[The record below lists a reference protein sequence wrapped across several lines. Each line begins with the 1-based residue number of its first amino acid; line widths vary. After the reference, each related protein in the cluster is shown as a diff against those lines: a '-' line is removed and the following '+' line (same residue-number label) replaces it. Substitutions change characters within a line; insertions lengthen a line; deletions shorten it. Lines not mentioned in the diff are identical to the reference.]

1 MSYLSPDFSARVHL
15 GADLD
20 EGRSHAEV
28 LQQLRADVFQNSL
41 SLVEEEEEE
50 KSDWRV

>member
-1 MSYLSPDFSARVHL
+1 MSHLSSDFSTGVHL

-28 LQQLRADVFQNSL
+28 LQQLSADVLQNSL
-41 SLVEEEEEE
+41 SLEEE
-50 KSDWRV
+50 KEEQMV